1 MGAYMSHFIDKHWF
15 LYMFAMLWC
24 AQVWFSLWLI
34 LLLIHSTSCIW
45 SLMFVATFENSAIMP
60 SNTCFCPIFFLFSFW
75 NHNYIPTKGWRRS
88 KGNSF
93 RLNCLCAFHPI
104 SSVSLVHIPSDLPI
118 SGLKVLISRST
129 QNYLSKFVSVVKTQN
144 TTVHS
149 PSYPMEKLHFNSK
162 SLYFKGVMT
171 WLGADTLAF
180 RYLTHGSEPRGRGG
194 YIPCPLAQPPHLSP
208 LKSSLI

>member
-1 MGAYMSHFIDKHWF
+1 MGAYMSHFTDKHWF

-75 NHNYIPTKGWRRS
+75 NHNYIPTKGWRRP

-104 SSVSLVHIPSDLPI
+104 SSVSLGGPHTFRSPYFRAESSYFQINTKLP
-118 SGLKVLISRST
+118 LKVCFSGKD
-129 QNYLSKFVSVVKTQN
+129 SKYNRPFSFLPHGET
-144 TTVHS
+144 
-149 PSYPMEKLHFNSK
+149 
-162 SLYFKGVMT
+162 
-171 WLGADTLAF
+171 AF
-180 RYLTHGSEPRGRGG
+180 
-194 YIPCPLAQPPHLSP
+194 
-208 LKSSLI
+208 